1 MSSTPSTPRNLLFL
15 LSSSRE
21 GGNAEQLARRAA
33 EALPAGTGV
42 DWLRLEEHLRQP
54 FRDLRHAPGGYPKP
68 GPEQLALAERT
79 LAADEVVIVSPVYWY
94 NLSSTAQHYL
104 EHWSWW
110 LRVPELR
117 FRERMPGKVLSLI
130 TAHSSDGDDSVA
142 RPAIDSL
149 RLSADYM
156 GMRWR
161 GALIGHGSAPGQV
174 LTDAPALA
182 AARDFLLRPVA
193 AVEPRAA

>member
-1 MSSTPSTPRNLLFL
+1 MSSTPSRNILFL

-21 GGNAEQLARRAA
+21 GGNAELLARRAA
-33 EALPAGTGV
+33 DTLAPDIVA
-42 DWLRLEEHLRQP
+42 DWRRLEEHLRQP

-68 GPEQLALAERT
+68 GPELLALAERT
-79 LAADEVVIVSPVYWY
+79 LEADEVVIVSPIYWY

-110 LRVPELR
+110 LRMPELR
-117 FRERMPGKVLSLI
+117 FRERMRGKVLSLI
-130 TAHSSDGDDSVA
+130 TAHSSEEDDAVA
-142 RPAIDSL
+142 QPPIQSL
-149 RLSADYM
+149 QLSADYM

-174 LTDAPALA
+174 LTDTRALES
-182 AARDFLLRPVA
+182 ARDFLLRPVP
-193 AVEPRAA
+193 AVKPRAA

>member
-1 MSSTPSTPRNLLFL
+1 MSTTSRNVLFL

-21 GGNAEQLARRAA
+21 GGNAEQLARQAA
-33 EALPAGTGV
+33 LSLPPGTVV

-68 GPEQLALAERT
+68 GPELLALAERT
-79 LAADEVVIVSPVYWY
+79 LAADELVIVSPVYWY

-117 FRERMPGKVLSLI
+117 FRERMRGRVLSFV
-130 TAHSSDGDDSVA
+130 TAHSSEEDDAVA
-142 RPAIDSL
+142 QPPIQSL
-149 RLSADYM
+149 RLSADYL
-156 GMRWR
+156 GLRWR

-174 LTDAPALA
+174 LTDSRALD
-182 AARDFLLRPVA
+182 AAREFLVRPLEA
-193 AVEPRAA
+193 ADTRAA